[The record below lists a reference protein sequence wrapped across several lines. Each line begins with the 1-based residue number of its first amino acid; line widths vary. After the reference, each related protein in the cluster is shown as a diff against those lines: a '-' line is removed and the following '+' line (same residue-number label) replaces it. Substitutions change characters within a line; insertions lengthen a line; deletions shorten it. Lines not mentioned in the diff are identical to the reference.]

1 MTYRLDKTALSIH
14 PVIGRIEQEARFR
27 PKRHLRY
34 QLATL
39 FTEKRP
45 QRFPGFC
52 GQGGCQQKS
61 SEAGGRWT
69 CLEKFVFQS
78 GGCFGSGGPTQPGVN
93 YLAKPWN
100 VHLVGTIK
108 VGSDGKFSVK
118 NAKSTY
124 KVAVQGSTQS
134 TVTTASVSGKFT
146 NRKTATGTITYSQ
159 AYSQPGVP
167 GSSCG
172 PVKLTFKATVK

>member
-1 MTYRLDKTALSIH
+1 MIRVRTRAGAVLAAGAVALAAAGTAVAAHPESGKKFSGTTSGPEMNGFKPAVTFKTASN
-14 PVIGRIEQEARFR
+14 GARI
-27 PKRHLRY
+27 L
-34 QLATL
+34 
-39 FTEKRP
+39 
-45 QRFPGFC
+45 
-52 GQGGCQQKS
+52 
-61 SEAGGRWT
+61 
-69 CLEKFVFQS
+69 KFVFQS